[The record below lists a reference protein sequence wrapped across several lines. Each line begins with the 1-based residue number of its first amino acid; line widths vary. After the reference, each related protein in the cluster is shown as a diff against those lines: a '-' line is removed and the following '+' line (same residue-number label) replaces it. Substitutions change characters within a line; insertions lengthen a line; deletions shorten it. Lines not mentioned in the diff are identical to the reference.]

1 MADRTERRLRDMLDA
16 IEQIEGML
24 AEKTLEDL
32 NGDRYLRA
40 AYERFLEILSEASRH
55 VPPDLKDAFPDIPW
69 RRIADI
75 GNHLR
80 HAYQQIDTE
89 VLWNIH
95 PGGELDLL
103 RSAVEQFLRSDR

>member
-1 MADRTERRLRDMLDA
+1 MADRTERRLRDILDA
-16 IEQIEGML
+16 IEQIERML

-95 PGGELDLL
+95 SCGELDLL

>member
-16 IEQIEGML
+16 IEQIERML

-80 HAYQQIDTE
+80 HAYQ
-89 VLWNIH
+89 
-95 PGGELDLL
+95 
-103 RSAVEQFLRSDR
+103 

>member
-1 MADRTERRLRDMLDA
+1 MTDRTRRRLSDILDA
-16 IEQIEGML
+16 IEQIERML

-32 NGDRYLRA
+32 RQDRTLRA

-55 VPPDLKDAFPDIPW
+55 VPSEMKDAYPDIPW

-80 HAYQQIDTE
+80 HAYQQVDAE

-95 PGGELDLL
+95 AGNDLDLTTWIC
-103 RSAVEQFLRSDR
+103 